1 MAEKIQTLTELLEA
15 LRPAPSD
22 WVVISPQGSVESMV
36 KIMLPYHKLL
46 KPISTVEL
54 VRNPD
59 VGEAER
65 QPVMQY
71 YCHHHNCTAE
81 GNSDT
86 DCICW
91 IDEGKGPY
99 KDEKHDIP
107 NNLTW
112 RVKP

>member
-1 MAEKIQTLTELLEA
+1 
-15 LRPAPSD
+15 
-22 WVVISPQGSVESMV
+22 MV

-71 YCHHHNCTAE
+71 YYYHHNCTAA
-81 GNSDT
+81 GNSDPN
-86 DCICW
+86 CICW

-99 KDEKHDIP
+99 KDDRHDVP
-107 NNLTW
+107 SGLTW

>member
-36 KIMLPYHKLL
+36 RIMLL

-59 VGEAER
+59 AGEAER
-65 QPVMQY
+65 HPVMQY
-71 YCHHHNCTAE
+71 YCTAE
-81 GNSDT
+81 SIDSP
-86 DCICW
+86 DCSCW

-99 KDEKHDIP
+99 KDDRHDVP

-112 RVKP
+112 RVKQ